1 MSIVRITSW
10 NAQGNGIDKI
20 SQSYSNILPN
30 GKDNILLLQE
40 AGSTYGWNKSLSG
53 NISQSFGNT
62 DYRGYFVPPKDAKNN
77 RCTTGI
83 MASVDSLNTYS
94 MGFFKIEPFEV
105 NRPIVIATAQFKNF
119 YLYIVTVHATA
130 EHHVSGPEIE
140 YITDKLGKN
149 AKKLG
154 WQYLIMGD
162 FNITPQEFIDQ
173 YSEFRDNVI
182 YTGTQTQKSG
192 NELDYAIASSQL
204 IAENIEISHGDD
216 YGSDHYPIYIEFDSD
231 MSLKS

>member
-40 AGSTYGWNKSLSG
+40 AGSTYGGGNLEGEVNQTFGRTKYKGVFKQHEDADNK
-53 NISQSFGNT
+53 
-62 DYRGYFVPPKDAKNN
+62 

-83 MASVDSLNTYS
+83 MASCDSIRKYYMTIDYVDLD
-94 MGFFKIEPFEV
+94 GV
-105 NRPIVIATAQFKNF
+105 NRPVMIATAQFKNF
-119 YLYIVTVHATA
+119 NLYIATVHATA
-130 EHHVSGPEIE
+130 YYKVSKDEIVCIDAMLE
-140 YITDKLGKN
+140 GN
-149 AKKLG
+149 AKELE
-154 WQYLIMGD
+154 WQYILMGD
-162 FNITPQEFIDQ
+162 LNIPPDVLRSYYPNLQNKII
-173 YSEFRDNVI
+173 S
-182 YTGTQTQKSG
+182 TGKATLKNG
-192 NELDYAIASSQL
+192 NELDYAIASPQL
-204 IAENIEISHGDD
+204 VGKPIKIIHGDD